1 MRDGGETVLDLTRD
15 AAAGIAEQSGEF
27 FFEPVVLVCLSDEVE
42 DGQAVLA
49 FGQSQA
55 ASELLQED
63 GQGLGRT
70 QEENRI
76 DLRDIDALIVE
87 VDDEDEADPA
97 SVSSRRSAS
106 RSASVEPPVRQRAG
120 RPCSLQ

>member
-15 AAAGIAEQSGEF
+15 AAVGIAEQSGEF